1 VIVVVAPGQGSQT
14 PGFLGPWVEDPAAK
28 QHLERLGEAAGLD
41 LVELGTTADADTI
54 RRTDVAQP
62 LIVAAGLVTLAALD
76 RPVPAVAGHSVGEIT
91 AAVAAGV
98 LDEEAGMRL
107 IAVRG
112 RAMAE
117 AAASRPTGMAAVVG
131 GDEAVVLARLTELGL
146 VPANFNGG
154 GQIVAAGDLPAIE
167 ALAAEPPAKA
177 RVIPLQVAGAFHSP
191 VMRPAVDALR
201 EFASTLTPKDPSA
214 RLWTNADGSE
224 VTDGARFLEL
234 LVGQVASPVRW
245 DRTMESFSA
254 AGITGLIELAPAG
267 TLTGLAKR
275 ALKGVPAVAVKTPA
289 DLAAAQDLLDR
300 TA

>member
-1 VIVVVAPGQGSQT
+1 
-14 PGFLGPWVEDPAAK
+14 
-28 QHLERLGEAAGLD
+28 
-41 LVELGTTADADTI
+41 
-54 RRTDVAQP
+54 
-62 LIVAAGLVTLAALD
+62 
-76 RPVPAVAGHSVGEIT
+76 
-91 AAVAAGV
+91 
-98 LDEEAGMRL
+98 MRL

-131 GDEAVVLARLTELGL
+131 GDEAVVLARLDALGL

-177 RVIPLQVAGAFHSP
+177 RVVPLQVAGAFHSP

-201 EFASTLTPKDPSA
+201 DFASTLTPKDPSA

-275 ALKGVPAVAVKTPA
+275 ALRGVPAVAVKTPA